1 MTDYKDVIIIGGGVA
16 GLAFANEVIKKNPQA
31 NVKIIEKDKSL
42 GGCHKVDR
50 KLFKNEYYFCE
61 HAVRIY
67 IGNYVNFISILK
79 SMNLNFSDLFVKYK
93 YDFISISNKF
103 IMEFKPFTYQELFTI
118 TRDLLFTIISNNYGT
133 NISVKDYAIINNFTP
148 KAQKFLDSFCRTTDG
163 GDASRISLNQ
173 FLTSTI
179 QSYLYKIYVPRL
191 PNDEGLFKYWGDYL
205 RKNRVDIRLN
215 SGVKEL
221 ITDDKRNIKKVVLE
235 NGKEIEGDLF
245 ILAIPPESF
254 VNIIKNNEKT
264 IDAFGNFKELE
275 KFAEKTDYNEYI
287 SMTFIWDYE
296 LKLEDKILTFLET
309 EWELSIM
316 IMSNYMKFK
325 ESKAKTVMS
334 ISVVL
339 TDVKNSYLKKTANEC
354 NEEELINSVYQQ
366 ILTIYKNIPEP
377 TLYFLNSYYENDLKK
392 WVSNNTAFIKV
403 PNIDYIDFKSSKF
416 KNLYN
421 LGTHNGKH
429 KNSFTSVESAVSNS
443 IKLSNI
449 IYEKKTRIKRCFDL
463 RDLVI
468 VLISLII
475 FLLLLTKI
483 R

>member
-1 MTDYKDVIIIGGGVA
+1 MTNYKDVIIIGGGVA
-16 GLAFANEVIKKNPQA
+16 GLTFANEVLRKNPDA
-31 NVKIIEKDKSL
+31 NIKIIEKDKTL

-50 KLFKNEYYFCE
+50 RLHKGEYYFCE

-67 IGNYVNFISILK
+67 IGNYVNFIQILK
-79 SMNLNFSDLFVKYK
+79 DMNLNFNDLFVKYK
-93 YDFISISNKF
+93 YDFINISNKF
-103 IMEFKPFTYQELFTI
+103 IMDFKPFTYEELIII
-118 TRDLLFTIISNNYGT
+118 TRDLLFTIISSDYGI
-133 NISVKDYAIINNFTP
+133 NISVKDYAKINNFTP
-148 KAQKFLDSFCRTTDG
+148 KACKFLDSFCRTTDG

-179 QSYLYKIYVPRL
+179 QSFLYKIYIPRI
-191 PNDEGLFKYWGDYL
+191 PNDEGLFKYWNNYL
-205 RKNRVDIRLN
+205 IKNKVDIRLN

-221 ITDDKRNIKKVVLE
+221 IADDKNIIKKIILE
-235 NGKEIEGDLF
+235 NGEEINGDLF
-245 ILAIPPESF
+245 ILAMPPENF
-254 VNIIKNNEKT
+254 MNIIKKSEKT
-264 IDAFGNFKELE
+264 KDAFGDFKKIEM
-275 KFAEKTDYNEYI
+275 FAEKTDYNEYI

-334 ISVVL
+334 ISIVL

-429 KNSFTSVESAVSNS
+429 KNSFTSLESAVSNS
-443 IKLSNI
+443 LKLSNI
-449 IYEKKTRIKRCFDL
+449 IYDKKTRIKRCFDL
-463 RDLVI
+463 RDLSIVI
-468 VLISLII
+468 ISIII
-475 FLLLLTKI
+475 FLLVLTKI